1 MAAIRA
7 PGVAPGAESEGF
19 DIVRRQTVESL
30 SAHSAEHTRAA
41 TVSDNRSSPGGSSGG
56 VRSFLDDAYWHV
68 YVYARGRR
76 GASMASVLNRRH
88 VSGTGQAVKY
98 TPCLNTEANI
108 TTDVEDGDNGLDEI
122 SVVCHGGVIH
132 IDAESP
138 MIDNESRPGSELCLR
153 SGHETDSCDPTT
165 APNGPLT
172 HAHTPGTSGTDTQIL
187 NAPNVN
193 SDRTKLI
200 GKKLS
205 TTGTDGVLSLS
216 SPVYPRSGVIDQKR
230 NSVFDLV
237 SNKIE
242 RVTASS
248 TTGSKRRFSR

>member
-1 MAAIRA
+1 MAAIHDS
-7 PGVAPGAESEGF
+7 GVGLGADSEGF

-30 SAHSAEHTRAA
+30 SSHSAEHTRAA
-41 TVSDNRSSPGGSSGG
+41 TESDNRSSPSASG
-56 VRSFLDDAYWHV
+56 VRSFFDDAYWHV

-98 TPCLNTEANI
+98 TPCLNTDTANAI
-108 TTDVEDGDNGLDEI
+108 DVEDGDNGLDEI

-132 IDAESP
+132 IDADSP
-138 MIDNESRPGSELCLR
+138 MLDNDSRPGSGLCLR
-153 SGHETDSCDPTT
+153 SGHDTDSCDTTT

-200 GKKLS
+200 GKKL
-205 TTGTDGVLSLS
+205 TATGTDGVLSLS
-216 SPVYPRSGVIDQKR
+216 SPVYPSGVIDQKR

-248 TTGSKRRFSR
+248 TGTKRRFSR